1 SEATVKGLLVSPD
14 AFRVRQVVPYGA
26 TSLAEVTLRGDGNE
40 VVMTADERGEW
51 GLVTAGK
58 RVRLDRGA
66 VQRSFAA
73 LSRSRAERSVSGV
86 ASFDVAAPGA
96 PPARVAA
103 TFVPKAKD
111 KAPLTVR
118 FGGACPTEPSLSLAV
133 VDATPPLGACTVP
146 LHLDTFLKRLPE
158 LLERH
163 LFGLH
168 TDDVEELHVKAG
180 ERALELARRQEGW
193 AMRLPEAGV
202 VERDVGDAFVASVLD
217 VQGELTAKPD
227 LALTAVATLT
237 VHKARADEQ
246 QAHPE
251 SVEVFAATSL
261 GGEPRL
267 WAHRNADDAWLALS
281 PKHKSL
287 FVPNVL
293 LLKATQLLSLEA
305 EQVSSVRIE
314 TSNWTQS
321 FQYTRGPG
329 GCSLQAPSG
338 YHADNALCLDII
350 D

>member
-1 SEATVKGLLVSPD
+1 
-14 AFRVRQVVPYGA
+14 
-26 TSLAEVTLRGDGNE
+26 
-40 VVMTADERGEW
+40 
-51 GLVTAGK
+51 
-58 RVRLDRGA
+58 
-66 VQRSFAA
+66 
-73 LSRSRAERSVSGV
+73 
-86 ASFDVAAPGA
+86 
-96 PPARVAA
+96 
-103 TFVPKAKD
+103 
-111 KAPLTVR
+111 
-118 FGGACPTEPSLSLAV
+118 
-133 VDATPPLGACTVP
+133 
-146 LHLDTFLKRLPE
+146 
-158 LLERH
+158 
-163 LFGLH
+163 LH
-168 TDDVEELHVKAG
+168 TDDVEELRVKAG

-246 QAHPE
+246 QAHHE

-350 D
+350 DELRVLRVKRWVAESDDGTFGLEQPGVRVTFTLSGKSGVATSGSEPSAYERTHGAPHEDGHHDHE